1 MRAARV
7 RKTWVTWDDWWSA
20 RSVSGSAN
28 LVRVAALRAASL
40 AASSALSAL
49 RSLVAGDPLY
59 GDAPACGMEHIDLL
73 DDLLDNILP
82 RRPPGILA
90 GLNGGLV
97 VSEDHRAGV
106 HVGEGVLVS

>member
-1 MRAARV
+1 M
-7 RKTWVTWDDWWSA
+7 
-20 RSVSGSAN
+20 
-28 LVRVAALRAASL
+28 RVAALRRLLGGIVSSL
-40 AASSALSAL
+40 IAL

-59 GDAPACGMEHIDLL
+59 GDAAPACGMEHIDLL

-82 RRPPGILA
+82 RRPSGILA

-106 HVGEGVLVS
+106 HVREGVLVS

>member
-1 MRAARV
+1 MRA
-7 RKTWVTWDDWWSA
+7 A

-28 LVRVAALRAASL
+28 LVRVAASL
-40 AASSALSAL
+40 AASSALSLPSAP
-49 RSLVAGDPLY
+49 SWPGIHCMVMQH
-59 GDAPACGMEHIDLL
+59 APACGMEHIDLL